1 MLHSNVTGTPLTV
14 NEVPGPR
21 EPQKTMRAPEI
32 QACNPSELWTV
43 TVGSVQALL
52 QLRAQSLCSKTNSSD
67 ITFSWAWSGWR
78 WQSDGGRGLG
88 AADEPVLLCFIR
100 RVLSRTNVFRIIWV
114 LRMAGRGGGRGG
126 GGGMKCINRR
136 NGNSPR
142 DQKTLKPCD
151 LNDHQA
157 FSRPGTCWDSQMA
170 KERKRWIDQERLIT
184 PPVPDFNKT
193 NPKKRINSPGRP
205 AVFNRE

>member
-114 LRMAGRGGGRGG
+114 LRMAGRGGGGG
-126 GGGMKCINRR
+126 GGGGVCGVWNASTAATVTVLAIKKPWNPVTWTTIRLFHVQAPAGTHRWRR
-136 NGNSPR
+136 
-142 DQKTLKPCD
+142 
-151 LNDHQA
+151 
-157 FSRPGTCWDSQMA
+157 
-170 KERKRWIDQERLIT
+170 KERD
-184 PPVPDFNKT
+184 
-193 NPKKRINSPGRP
+193 G
-205 AVFNRE
+205 